1 LFVYVFLQHA
11 YTFESPDQK
20 RRIRGFWLTQEAK
33 QRLGEGHTIEGVLQD
48 CENRREEVW
57 PPHSVA
63 LAKVT
68 FTAVSLLVTI
78 SGSMALASAGI
89 LLIDALARPI
99 PVTVT
104 VIRED
109 VLQADTLCPNAY
121 LEFEFDDGTSEGAE
135 SPVGRPRVHLLARYY
150 EGHTAFL
157 TAKCGRT
164 EQSTKEKMRVMENA
178 PPETLLL
185 MYVSDQI
192 SDVLKRAR
200 LEFENGQYGA
210 AAADA
215 AAALRTVPNDDEA
228 LGLFKAA
235 QAAQMT
241 KGFSTQ

>member
-1 LFVYVFLQHA
+1 
-11 YTFESPDQK
+11 
-20 RRIRGFWLTQEAK
+20 
-33 QRLGEGHTIEGVLQD
+33 
-48 CENRREEVW
+48 
-57 PPHSVA
+57 
-63 LAKVT
+63 
-68 FTAVSLLVTI
+68 
-78 SGSMALASAGI
+78 
-89 LLIDALARPI
+89 
-99 PVTVT
+99 
-104 VIRED
+104 
-109 VLQADTLCPNAY
+109 
-121 LEFEFDDGTSEGAE
+121 
-135 SPVGRPRVHLLARYY
+135 
-150 EGHTAFL
+150 
-157 TAKCGRT
+157 
-164 EQSTKEKMRVMENA
+164 MENA